1 MEDRLKKFMEYM
13 GISPSELADS
23 IGVQRSNVTHVLKGR
38 NRPSFQFMEKF
49 FQVYP
54 QVDAKWFLN
63 GEGNMLEGTSKMKEE
78 SSKSRSLFDSLTE
91 PAVNLGEPVIPVVNK
106 VIIEKKFE
114 AESAKDATVTA
125 QKETISTPPII
136 DKKESENE
144 LYDSYFGSE
153 KPIERLIVFFKDQ
166 TFKVYNLSR

>member
-1 MEDRLKKFMEYM
+1 MEDRLKKFMEYK

-23 IGVQRSNVTHVLKGR
+23 IGVQRSNVTHVIKGR
-38 NRPSFQFMEKF
+38 NKPSYQFMEKF

-54 QVDAKWFLN
+54 EINAKWFIS
-63 GEGNMLEGTSKMKEE
+63 GEGNMIEGTSKSMEE
-78 SSKSRSLFDSLTE
+78 ASKSRSLFDSLTE
-91 PAVNLGEPVIPVVNK
+91 PAVNINDPVINK
-106 VIIEKKFE
+106 VNTEKKSE
-114 AESAKDATVTA
+114 PQSMKDSSSSA
-125 QKETISTPPII
+125 QKDIFSAPPLT

-144 LYDSYFGSE
+144 LYDPFFGSE

>member
-1 MEDRLKKFMEYM
+1 MEDRLKKFMEYK

-54 QVDAKWFLN
+54 EINAKWFLN
-63 GEGNMLEGTSKMKEE
+63 GEGNMLEET
-78 SSKSRSLFDSLTE
+78 SKSRTLFDSLIE
-91 PAVNLGEPVIPVVNK
+91 PGVKPADPVINK
-106 VIIEKKFE
+106 AVTEKKIE
-114 AESAKDATVTA
+114 HESVKDFSASAPKDTTSAPPVT
-125 QKETISTPPII
+125 
-136 DKKESENE
+136 DKKESVNE
-144 LYDSYFGSE
+144 LYDPFFGSE